1 MIMKSRNMAKQQVDE
16 QKNFV
21 KKILGLNEVYDI
33 GDDEKDDSNGSFSVI
48 KSYVFQDVNPK
59 KHFFYYFACYR
70 FPPIDDIL
78 ESFNKDFETKTTK
91 KQQRPKS
98 PMLLP
103 GPVSTSGGA
112 ETNSYVGEIAEGECS
127 DIPPPQNI
135 YQKNKSQKDWRV
147 KRKGRSSLLFIR

>member
-1 MIMKSRNMAKQQVDE
+1 M
-16 QKNFV
+16 
-21 KKILGLNEVYDI
+21 
-33 GDDEKDDSNGSFSVI
+33 
-48 KSYVFQDVNPK
+48 
-59 KHFFYYFACYR
+59 CYR

-78 ESFNKDFETKTTK
+78 ESFNKDFETKTK

-98 PMLLP
+98 PMLLR

-112 ETNSYVGEIAEGECS
+112 ETNTYVGEIAEGECS